1 MSDLDAYLP
10 AIAAGD
16 PDAFGRWVAGAEA
29 RVRGSL
35 LRFAAHVDVE
45 AVLQE
50 CLLRVW
56 QVAPRIEPDGRSDAL
71 LRFAVRVGRNLAV
84 SELRRQGVR
93 PQVVAELVED
103 SVANLGPP
111 QPPTEPDP
119 LLRRVIAACRE
130 KLPTKPALVLALR
143 LRAGPAQPDRDLAT
157 EAGMKLNTFLQ
168 NFGRARKLLAD
179 CLRRAGVDL
188 EAELT

>member
-1 MSDLDAYLP
+1 MSELDRYLP

-56 QVAPRIEPDGRSDAL
+56 QVAPRLEPDGRPDIL
-71 LRFAVRVGRNLAV
+71 VRFAVRAGRNLAV
-84 SELRRQGVR
+84 SELRRRGVR
-93 PQVVAELVED
+93 PQVLDELVAD
-103 SVANLGPP
+103 PGPP

-130 KLPTKPALVLALR
+130 KLPKKPALVLALR
-143 LRAGPAQPDRDLAT
+143 LRLGPARPDRDLAAQ
-157 EAGMKLNTFLQ
+157 AGMKLNTFLQ
-168 NFGRARKLLAD
+168 NFGRARKLLAQ
-179 CLRRAGVDL
+179 CLRKAGVDL
-188 EAELT
+188 EAELTS